1 MKRQSENL
9 KNKDKIT
16 ALYCRLS
23 QDDGREGESNS
34 ILNQRT
40 ILEKYAQDN
49 GMKNIRFFI
58 DDGYSGT
65 SWDRP
70 GFTELKAEIETGNV
84 NTLIVKDLSR
94 LGRDHIMV
102 GYYTEMYFPEMGVRF
117 IAINDN
123 VDTANSESNEFAP
136 FTNIFNEWYAKNTSK
151 KIRAV
156 KRAKGEAGERIG
168 TSIPYGYKKDLE
180 NPKLLAIDEEAAKI
194 VQYIY
199 ELCICGKGPTQI
211 AKQLTA
217 EGIDNPTTYRQKHE
231 KHDMPYSNKGS
242 LNSAWGKETISRIL
256 ENMVYL
262 GHTVNFKRA
271 NLSYKSKKQVY
282 LPKEDWLIFENTHPA
297 IIEKSV
303 WDKVQELRKHKR
315 RLTKT
320 GKTSIFSGLLRCAD
334 CGAKLYFCT
343 ANNFKKSQD
352 HFVCS
357 NYKSNMGTCSA
368 HYIRE
373 VVLYELVL
381 EQMQRMLK
389 YLKDFED
396 DFVKSLMDKSA
407 KEQKKDIS
415 QKRKQIKANQRRVSE
430 LDDIFKQIYEDNFNG
445 KISDERF
452 TKLSTDYELEQKNLI
467 TENAILETELAKSEE
482 TVNGVERF
490 LEVVRSYTEITELS
504 ARVVNDLI
512 DKIVIHTPDKSS
524 GHRVQQVDIYYTAV
538 GVIDIPQHIQ
548 VKPNIQE
555 IAI

>member
-1 MKRQSENL
+1 MKRQSN
-9 KNKDKIT
+9 NSIDKDKIT

-23 QDDGREGESNS
+23 QDDGREGDSNS
-34 ILNQRT
+34 IVNQKA
-40 ILEKYAQDN
+40 ILEKYAKDK
-49 GMKNIRFFI
+49 GMRNTRFFI

-65 SWDRP
+65 SFERP
-70 GFTELKAEIETGNV
+70 GFTELKAEIEAGNV
-84 NTLIVKDLSR
+84 STLIVKDLSR

-123 VDTANSESNEFAP
+123 VDTANAESNEFAP

-168 TSIPYGYKKDLE
+168 TSIPYGYKKDPE
-180 NPKLLAIDEEAAKI
+180 NPKLLAIDEEAAK
-194 VQYIY
+194 VVRYIY

-217 EGIDNPTTYRQKHE
+217 DGIDNPTTYFKKHG
-231 KHDMPYSNKGS
+231 MPYSNKNS
-242 LNSAWGKETISRIL
+242 LNSAWACETINHIL

-262 GHTVNFKRA
+262 GHTVNFKRI
-271 NLSYKSKKQVY
+271 NLSYKSKKQIY

-315 RLTKT
+315 RPCKT

-343 ANNFKKSQD
+343 ANKFKKNQD

-373 VVLYELVL
+373 IVLYDLVL

-389 YLKDFED
+389 YLKDYEGN
-396 DFVKSLMDKSA
+396 FVKGLMDKSA
-407 KEQKKDIS
+407 KEKKSDIS
-415 QKRKQIKANQRRVSE
+415 QKRKQVQTNKQRIDE
-430 LDDIFKQIYEDNFNG
+430 LDDIFKRIYEDNING

-452 TKLSTDYELEQKNLI
+452 TKLSADYELEQQNLI
-467 TENAILETELAKSEE
+467 AENAILEAELAKSEE
-482 TVNGVERF
+482 KVNGVERF
-490 LEVVRSYTEITELS
+490 LEVVHQYTEIKNLS
-504 ARVVNDLI
+504 ARLVNDLI
-512 DKIVIHTPDKSS
+512 DKIVIHAPDKSS

-538 GVIDIPQHIQ
+538 GVIDVPQD
-548 VKPNIQE
+548 IQE

>member
-217 EGIDNPTTYRQKHE
+217 EGIDNPTTYRQ

>member
-1 MKRQSENL
+1 MKS
-9 KNKDKIT
+9 
-16 ALYCRLS
+16 
-23 QDDGREGESNS
+23 
-34 ILNQRT
+34 
-40 ILEKYAQDN
+40 
-49 GMKNIRFFI
+49 IRFFI

-84 NTLIVKDLSR
+84 STLIVKDLSR

-123 VDTANSESNEFAP
+123 VDTANAESNEFAP

-151 KIRAV
+151 KIKAVLRA
-156 KRAKGEAGERIG
+156 RGEAGERIG
-168 TSIPYGYKKDLE
+168 TSIPYGYKKDPD

-194 VQYIY
+194 VRYIF

-217 EGIDNPTTYRQKHE
+217 EGIDTPTTYFKKHG
-231 KHDMPYSNKGS
+231 MPYKSNITQ
-242 LNSAWGKETISRIL
+242 NSAWGTKSIVHIL

-262 GHTVNFKRA
+262 GHTVNFKRT

-282 LPKEDWLIFENTHPA
+282 IPKEDWLIFEHTHPS
-297 IIEKSV
+297 IIEKAV

-315 RLTKT
+315 RPTKT
-320 GKTSIFSGLLRCAD
+320 GKSSIFSGLLRCAD
-334 CGAKLYFCT
+334 CGKKLYFCT
-343 ANNFKKSQD
+343 SNSFKKSQD

-357 NYKSNMGTCSA
+357 SYRKNTANCSA

-373 VVLYELVL
+373 VVLYDLVL

-396 DFVKSLMDKSA
+396 DFVKDLIDKSA
-407 KEQKKDIS
+407 KEKKSDIS
-415 QKRKQIKANQRRVSE
+415 KKRKQIEVNQRRIDE
-430 LDDIFKQIYEDNFNG
+430 LDDIFKHIYEDNFNG

-452 TKLSTDYELEQKNLI
+452 AKLSTDYELEQQNLI
-467 TENAILETELAKSEE
+467 AETELLETELAKSEE
-482 TVNGVERF
+482 TVNSVEQF
-490 LEVVRSYTEITELS
+490 LDIVHQYTEIKELS

-512 DKIVIHTPDKSS
+512 DKIVIHAPDKSS

-538 GVIDIPQHIQ
+538 GVINTPQHIQ
-548 VKPNIQE
+548 E
-555 IAI
+555 IAM

>member
-180 NPKLLAIDEEAAKI
+180 NPKLLAIDEEASKI

-217 EGIDNPTTYRQKHE
+217 EGIDNPTTYRQ

>member
-217 EGIDNPTTYRQKHE
+217 EGIDNPTTYRQKH
-231 KHDMPYSNKGS
+231 DMPYSNKGS

-415 QKRKQIKANQRRVSE
+415 QKRKQIKSNQRRVSE